1 MGKNDMPRQ
10 MVMATATGFYRNALV
25 ERGTTFALLS
35 VSDFS
40 PSWMKK
46 VDESAPDMI
55 PATDPRRASRPGER
69 PALSALT
76 PLPTPAGAKPGDR
89 VTVPAMRTADQAV
102 I

>member
-1 MGKNDMPRQ
+1 MPRQ

-25 ERGTTFALLS
+25 ERGTTFALIS
-35 VSDFS
+35 ASDFT
-40 PSWMKK
+40 PAWMKK

-55 PATDPRRASRPGER
+55 PTAADSRRGSRPGER

-76 PLPTPAGAKPGDR
+76 PLPTPAGAKGDTT
-89 VTVPAMRTADQAV
+89 VTAPATRTADQAV

>member
-10 MVMATATGFYRNALV
+10 MVMATATGFYRNVLL
-25 ERGTTFALLS
+25 ERGKTFALITP
-35 VSDFS
+35 SDFS
-40 PSWMKK
+40 ASWMTK

-55 PATDPRRASRPGER
+55 PAADPRRASRPGER

-76 PLPTPAGAKPGDR
+76 PLPTPAAAKPGDT
-89 VTVPAMRTADQAV
+89 VTVTATRTADQAV